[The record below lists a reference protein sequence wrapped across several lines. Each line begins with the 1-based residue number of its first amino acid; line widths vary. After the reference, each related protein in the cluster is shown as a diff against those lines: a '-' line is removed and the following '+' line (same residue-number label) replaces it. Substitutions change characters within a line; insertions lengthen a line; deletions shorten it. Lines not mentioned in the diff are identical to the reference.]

1 MLNNS
6 RKMEETKKCKCCG
19 RELPLS
25 EFNMSGVGVL
35 LNTCKECMRKK
46 QIDGRKKRKEE
57 RDFEQEIANAKK
69 MRLADFTPREL
80 MEALANRGI
89 DGDMKIPET
98 TYKVVKL
105 ASFRTNNN

>member
-1 MLNNS
+1 M
-6 RKMEETKKCKCCG
+6 ETKKCKCCG

-25 EFNMSGVGVL
+25 EFHKTGFGVA
-35 LNTCKECMRKK
+35 NTCKECVVKRQKEGKAAKK
-46 QIDGRKKRKEE
+46 KE

-80 MEALANRGI
+80 MQELANRGI
-89 DGDMKIPET
+89 DGEMKIPET

-105 ASFRTNNN
+105 ASFKTKQQL